1 MPCSEPLCLAVSPEH
16 EDLLREMGAMNTKPT
31 SETYL
36 LRKQLEKL
44 QTDMRQERAVQDQER
59 AAVERRLTD
68 EQDRNQELLRRL
80 EEQTFTQRDL
90 LKELKDN
97 RQSLVHHKVGQSA
110 VVELP
115 LVISMESGVLNKYR
129 TTFKAQY
136 KTIKNCFRCID

>member
-97 RQSLVHHKVGQSA
+97 RQSLVHHKVGQS
-110 VVELP
+110 
-115 LVISMESGVLNKYR
+115 LVHHKVG
-129 TTFKAQY
+129 
-136 KTIKNCFRCID
+136 

>member
-1 MPCSEPLCLAVSPEH
+1 MSPEH

-97 RQSLVHHKVGQSA
+97 RQSLAHHKVGQSSA
-110 VVELP
+110 VVDLP

>member
-1 MPCSEPLCLAVSPEH
+1 
-16 EDLLREMGAMNTKPT
+16 MGAMNTKPT

-97 RQSLVHHKVGQSA
+97 RQSLVHHKVGQS
-110 VVELP
+110 
-115 LVISMESGVLNKYR
+115 LVHHKVG
-129 TTFKAQY
+129 
-136 KTIKNCFRCID
+136 

>member
-1 MPCSEPLCLAVSPEH
+1 MWLF
-16 EDLLREMGAMNTKPT
+16 
-31 SETYL
+31 
-36 LRKQLEKL
+36 L
-44 QTDMRQERAVQDQER
+44 QRAVQDQER

-97 RQSLVHHKVGQSA
+97 RQSLVHHKVGQSLVHHKVGQSA